1 MGEPIVQT
9 DAGPVRGVS
18 IGGVAR
24 FLGIPYAAA
33 PVGVLRFEKPQRP
46 RPWTEPRDATVSGPT
61 YPQTVRPF
69 DALDISA
76 LIGDGCRPGDDYLN
90 INVWAPDR
98 AGKRPVMLWI
108 HGGGFVA
115 GSGDT
120 PAQDGLRFAEAG
132 VVLMSINYR
141 MGIDGFLAIPGVPTN
156 LGLRDQL
163 FALDWVKRNAAAFGG
178 DPDNV
183 TVFGESAGAMSIA
196 DLVASPLAKGLF
208 RRAIIQS
215 GHGSMVRPIPVARRL
230 AHKLAKMMGVPATA
244 EGFRSKPMEV
254 WLKAADQVQLPTAR
268 VNLRD
273 ERGREPAY
281 GLSKFLPVWG
291 DDVLPEPPLEALA
304 RGAGKDIE
312 ILIGTNREEMNIY
325 FVPTGVRANI
335 NRLLS
340 WFLVSRSVKGARAIL
355 DDYGYR
361 DRKVKAGDMLSEA
374 MHDLVF
380 RLPARHFA
388 ARHQGETHFYEFT
401 WKSPAFDGALGA
413 CHALEVPFVF
423 NTLACASGPNAF
435 AGPNP
440 PQALADRIQALWVGF
455 ASGKGLPW
463 APYDSET
470 RQVRD
475 LLADET
481 ITDPDMPAARHWR
494 P

>member
-1 MGEPIVQT
+1 MGEPIAQT

-18 IGGVAR
+18 IEGVSR

-33 PVGVLRFEKPQRP
+33 PVGARRFERPQP
-46 RPWTEPRDATVSGPT
+46 PEPWVEPRDATVSGPT

-76 LIGDGCRPGDDYLN
+76 LVGDGSRPGDDYLN
-90 INVWAPDR
+90 INVWTPDS

-108 HGGGFVA
+108 HGGGFVV

-120 PAQDGLRFAEAG
+120 PAQDGLRFAQAG

-156 LGLRDQL
+156 LGLRDQT
-163 FALDWVKRNAAAFGG
+163 FALDWVQRNAAAFGG

-215 GHGSMVRPIPVARRL
+215 GHGSMVRPIAVARRL
-230 AHKLAKMMGVPATA
+230 AHKLAKMMGIPATA
-244 EGFRSKPMEV
+244 EGFRSKPPEV

-291 DDVLPEPPLEALA
+291 DDVLPEPPLDALA
-304 RGAGKDIE
+304 KGAGKDVD

-340 WFLVSRSVKGARAIL
+340 WFLVGRSVKGAKAIL

-388 ARHQGETHFYEFT
+388 ARHKGSTHFYEFE

-423 NTLACASGPNAF
+423 NTLACASGTNGF

-470 RQVRD
+470 RQVHY
-475 LLADET
+475 LLADQT
-481 ITDPDMPAARHWR
+481 VTDPDMPAARHWR